1 MGGWVIHEV
10 AQVVAAGGAIG
21 GGALAAAVVVKLAR
35 VSMLAPVMAVLSVRQ
50 RRLSAGA
57 DVKRPPL
64 IPVFVLAF
72 LACVVL
78 RSTGVLPAAVLAD
91 AKLVQTALLTAA
103 MFALGAGVHVA
114 TIRKVGARPFL
125 LATVSTVWVAT
136 IAYVGVALV
145 A

>member
-1 MGGWVIHEV
+1 M
-10 AQVVAAGGAIG
+10 
-21 GGALAAAVVVKLAR
+21 
-35 VSMLAPVMAVLSVRQ
+35 PTC
-50 RRLSAGA
+50 
-57 DVKRPPL
+57 KRPPL

>member
-1 MGGWVIHEV
+1 M
-10 AQVVAAGGAIG
+10 AVAA
-21 GGALAAAVVVKLAR
+21 VVKLAR
-35 VSMLAPVMAVLSVRQ
+35 VLMLAPVMAVLSVRQ
-50 RRLSAGA
+50 RRLASTGA

-64 IPVFVLAF
+64 VPLFVLAF

-78 RSTGVLPAAVLAD
+78 RSTGAAARRGCSPRRSSCRPRS
-91 AKLVQTALLTAA
+91 LTAA

-125 LATVSTVWVAT
+125 LATVSTVWVAA
-136 IAYVGVALV
+136 IAFVGVALV